1 MHLIWYN
8 VLSKNYECG
17 ESAVYG
23 GLLSGSAM
31 SSNLNVLM
39 EFPENE
45 KDLALKTIANLNNAK
60 VEKNK

>member
-1 MHLIWYN
+1 M
-8 VLSKNYECG
+8 
-17 ESAVYG
+17 YG